1 MIQHRTMLNSADN
14 TGAKQLQCIRVL
26 GGYRKHYARLGD
38 IFTAVVKKAEPYGT
52 VKKSEVVTAV
62 LVRARRTVGR
72 KDGTFIRFDE
82 NAAVIIDKKSK
93 EPKGTRIFG
102 PVARELRDLGFTKII
117 SLAPEVL

>member
-1 MIQHRTMLNSADN
+1 MIQHRSMVNSADN
-14 TGAKQLQCIRVL
+14 TGAKLLQCIRVL

-72 KDGTFIRFDE
+72 KDGTYIRFDE
-82 NAAVIIDKKSK
+82 NAAVIIDKKTK

-102 PVARELRDLGFTKII
+102 PVARELRDLGYTKII